1 MKEYSLDFK
10 MIESILRKKNR
21 EQYRLLAICQFLS
34 VLMVTSFSIM
44 LTSNTVLNVLPE
56 GGDSRKQMY
65 MIFVA
70 SLFGCGMFLL
80 YAAGLFFRYKSK
92 EIGVFLALGARKKQM
107 TSMLE
112 REVGMTGLVA
122 GLFGLILALPLD
134 FLLWSLF
141 RLFVP
146 NSEEMVFSM
155 QPTGYVWGI
164 AFLVCTF
171 ILYEIKCRLYIKQTN
186 LIEILHE
193 EERTEPVRDVKSWYG
208 IGGILLMAAGCFF
221 GYIRDEFCL
230 HFFNRLAPDWTLIF
244 YALIP
249 VGLYL
254 FLCYTIIHGWGK
266 RAAYKHI
273 ISHSMMKF
281 QGRQTVRNMIVI
293 AILTAAGFFAIF
305 YLSTLVTGAFYEYEK
320 RPYDYYF
327 HYRADQDMI
336 SMEEIE
342 NLAGREQVE
351 MTKKEEAEILTLARD
366 GYERDYDEIIK
377 RSGEE
382 VCVFDGYDRIVKE
395 WEEKESGYYYAD
407 EIEEFRLDYS
417 QKNSNDFTMYWKYY
431 PAFRVMDQQE
441 MVTRFAVFLMLFA
454 FISVILFASVIKEG
468 LYRLPISSILY
479 FYS

>member
-1 MKEYSLDFK
+1 
-10 MIESILRKKNR
+10 
-21 EQYRLLAICQFLS
+21 
-34 VLMVTSFSIM
+34 
-44 LTSNTVLNVLPE
+44 
-56 GGDSRKQMY
+56 MY

-146 NSEEMVFSM
+146 NSEEMVFSI
-155 QPTGYVWGI
+155 QLKGYVWGI
-164 AFLVCTF
+164 VFLIYTF
-171 ILYEIKCRLYIKQTN
+171 LLYEIKCRLYIKQTN

-193 EERTEPVRDVKSWYG
+193 EEWTEPVRDVKSWYG

-305 YLSTLVTGAFYEYEK
+305 YLPTLVTGAFYEYEK

-342 NLAGREQVE
+342 NLADREQVE
-351 MTKKEEAEILTLARD
+351 ITKKEKAEILTLARD
-366 GYERDYDEIIK
+366 GYERDYDEK
-377 RSGEE
+377 GRLVEKYRSPYVEE
-382 VCVFDGYDRIVKE
+382 
-395 WEEKESGYYYAD
+395 
-407 EIEEFRLDYS
+407 
-417 QKNSNDFTMYWKYY
+417 
-431 PAFRVMDQQE
+431 
-441 MVTRFAVFLMLFA
+441 
-454 FISVILFASVIKEG
+454 SVISRSEYNRITGQNL
-468 LYRLPISSILY
+468 SIDPGKYAFVRVKGKRKL
-479 FYS
+479 SLCKKTLR